1 MKRLGKIL
9 SIMALAITSSVAIS
23 CTEEIN
29 APSDKEAEGTIIREF
44 TASFET
50 PTKTFIE
57 EGGKVSWCKG
67 DTIWYYTENRGETR
81 YVVIEE
87 DCESATIN
95 MTMNEDAEFIIAY
108 YGGNDGGYNYSDF
121 VSLENIVNDI
131 QNGRFVDAHTSVAV
145 CSDLESENLFFR
157 NVTSLLKFSLKRE
170 DIRYVNIS
178 SKDHTPLHSYG
189 EVFMSFFDEEIYRDY
204 NGYYGYD
211 IRVDLN
217 GSGVYYAGIFP
228 TYFKNGLR
236 FDFLD
241 KDMNFK
247 GHIDIDKPIEVSE
260 NEIINFG
267 ELDSRIIEVDDSET
281 VIYIVD
287 HLDKGKNQQ
296 TFTPDKKHL
305 FNVLPDYERNGFNV
319 SIGSKDENPE
329 TYIYA
334 HTDEYG
340 NVEVINKDGYFLTF
354 CYDEY
359 LEDGVNTLKEDEFRI
374 IITDPDDNIG
384 VTIPLKKQYYHK
396 GSDDLI
402 RVDETDPFQTYNNVV
417 DPVLRSVIFFQKFIK
432 GAENLNELIKA
443 KEKDKFKYEN
453 LKKAFITDLAKDAI
467 FEFLEGKN
475 EDLDQFIKLRNFFT
489 SNLLEKIHTCLDALI
504 PMLDE
509 HEQRYANKLYGD
521 SVPMTGGWEQLSST
535 QVRLYMTVENPS
547 ISEGRYYLG
556 IVVSETEN
564 PSQKNFI
571 YIDQTYIQQYQN
583 EYSFEFNVQTGTK
596 YKYRAFLR
604 PGASIPNGLN
614 YWIYGR
620 EKGFVLAENPEN
632 STTVEAVD
640 LGLSVKW
647 ASCNLGAG
655 SPEEVGSYYAWGE
668 IEAKD
673 EYNLDTYLHA
683 KNGKYTKY
691 CLHGRDGYNGFADY
705 KHYLSTSDDP
715 VYNILGGKWDIPTES
730 DWSAL
735 LSNCS
740 WKWTTYNGVTG
751 HLVTGP
757 NGNSIFLPAGGYMHN
772 DEVSCWG
779 RECYFWQ
786 DKLWDKFWD
795 SFCGSAYCACIRSD
809 PSSGTPSQSFHSR
822 TSGLPIRAVLRK

>member
-1 MKRLGKIL
+1 MWKRNLNGKAMKRLGKIL

-305 FNVLPDYERNGFNV
+305 FNVLPDYERNV
-319 SIGSKDENPE
+319 YVYK
-329 TYIYA
+329 YA
-334 HTDEYG
+334 TCISAASAI
-340 NVEVINKDGYFLTF
+340 VK
-354 CYDEY
+354 
-359 LEDGVNTLKEDEFRI
+359 RI
-374 IITDPDDNIG
+374 
-384 VTIPLKKQYYHK
+384 
-396 GSDDLI
+396 
-402 RVDETDPFQTYNNVV
+402 
-417 DPVLRSVIFFQKFIK
+417 
-432 GAENLNELIKA
+432 
-443 KEKDKFKYEN
+443 
-453 LKKAFITDLAKDAI
+453 
-467 FEFLEGKN
+467 
-475 EDLDQFIKLRNFFT
+475 
-489 SNLLEKIHTCLDALI
+489 
-504 PMLDE
+504 
-509 HEQRYANKLYGD
+509 
-521 SVPMTGGWEQLSST
+521 
-535 QVRLYMTVENPS
+535 
-547 ISEGRYYLG
+547 
-556 IVVSETEN
+556 ETEGEA
-564 PSQKNFI
+564 
-571 YIDQTYIQQYQN
+571 YIEQYL
-583 EYSFEFNVQTGTK
+583 SFLKAGGSRSPLESLALAGIDMTSPTVIE
-596 YKYRAFLR
+596 
-604 PGASIPNGLN
+604 GAIADFS
-614 YWIYGR
+614 
-620 EKGFVLAENPEN
+620 
-632 STTVEAVD
+632 EAV
-640 LGLSVKW
+640 
-647 ASCNLGAG
+647 AAFRR
-655 SPEEVGSYYAWGE
+655 
-668 IEAKD
+668 I
-673 EYNLDTYLHA
+673 
-683 KNGKYTKY
+683 
-691 CLHGRDGYNGFADY
+691 YNGEA
-705 KHYLSTSDDP
+705 
-715 VYNILGGKWDIPTES
+715 
-730 DWSAL
+730 
-735 LSNCS
+735 
-740 WKWTTYNGVTG
+740 
-751 HLVTGP
+751 
-757 NGNSIFLPAGGYMHN
+757 
-772 DEVSCWG
+772 EV
-779 RECYFWQ
+779 
-786 DKLWDKFWD
+786 
-795 SFCGSAYCACIRSD
+795 
-809 PSSGTPSQSFHSR
+809 
-822 TSGLPIRAVLRK
+822 